1 MNDRLTDAA
10 DYLDQLEPMFEPD
23 GLTPPD
29 AVKAGALLA
38 REYQR
43 FADPTKID
51 TAWLQGRGAEQA
63 QGSSRLDI
71 HDGNNRLSWWP
82 NGRTSLNGALIHER
96 QFTRGQFRRIC
107 ELLDLRL
114 VPQDI

>member
-1 MNDRLTDAA
+1 MVSLPRTRS
-10 DYLDQLEPMFEPD
+10 
-23 GLTPPD
+23 
-29 AVKAGALLA
+29 KRA
-38 REYQR
+38 RCWHGNIKGSP
-43 FADPTKID
+43 DPTRID

-71 HDGNNRLSWWP
+71 YDGNNRLSWRP
-82 NGRTSLNGALIHER
+82 NGRTSLNDALIHER